1 MRQQRAAPIHVTE
14 KERDKRWQRVTPPR
28 SEWVFARASRVS
40 GVLCTI
46 VAIFVRSGVHR
57 KVSPLAKTIGRSR
70 YPISA
75 RNSRWCRREFKK
87 IAKKVRRPTS
97 NIQQLDTSLTRPAE
111 CCVTWAA
118 FIGRYSQVTS
128 WVALWLVYTSDPRH
142 VNRGQASMAVDA
154 QWLALVKCFCHA
166 LDRSGY
172 NRRCAVK
179 RREIVCCS

>member
-1 MRQQRAAPIHVTE
+1 MTE

-57 KVSPLAKTIGRSR
+57 KVSLHVKDIGWLQDLNLIPSSQWYGRKL
-70 YPISA
+70 
-75 RNSRWCRREFKK
+75 EK
-87 IAKKVRRPTS
+87 IAKKVHQLTS

-128 WVALWLVYTSDPRH
+128 WTALWLVYTSDPRH

-172 NRRCAVK
+172 NRR
-179 RREIVCCS
+179 IL

>member
-1 MRQQRAAPIHVTE
+1 MYQ
-14 KERDKRWQRVTPPR
+14 
-28 SEWVFARASRVS
+28 
-40 GVLCTI
+40 L
-46 VAIFVRSGVHR
+46 
-57 KVSPLAKTIGRSR
+57 
-70 YPISA
+70 
-75 RNSRWCRREFKK
+75 
-87 IAKKVRRPTS
+87 TS

-128 WVALWLVYTSDPRH
+128 WTALWLVYTSGPRH

-172 NRRCAVK
+172 NRRVLWNVVRSSAVQK
-179 RREIVCCS
+179 FTSGSWFSACVGCLTAKISQKFLQEIDFYRGSGFSACFHCDRDTIVAYV